1 MTKKVL
7 IVGGLGYLG
16 SVITHKLLLENSY
29 ELYVLESLTKL
40 ETSKEAVSR
49 LSEKVKILFQKDEK
63 FLDFSDDQQGEVQLG
78 GVDTVIF
85 AVRNRNP
92 KEDSSPLRSSLNP
105 GNLLNQIENVI
116 LNQLKVLSSLGFDQ
130 QAHIDRN
137 VIQLFSSNANS
148 ISHQPMEY
156 HALNA
161 LAEKVFTYLAVDL
174 QKYRVRVFL
183 IEIGVILNEIS
194 YSNNGIVD
202 SSPDELAEL
211 IKFLINSEG
220 YGLVGKPLKLTGI
233 RNLLDATS
241 VAEGVFGDLR
251 VRKT

>member
-16 SVITHKLLLENSY
+16 SVITHKLLIEDRY
-29 ELYVLESLTKL
+29 ELYILESLTKL
-40 ETSKEAVSR
+40 ETSKELVSS
-49 LSEKVKILFQKDEK
+49 LSEKLKILYQKNER
-63 FLDFSDDQQGEVQLG
+63 FFDFRDHKQSEVQLG
-78 GVDTVIF
+78 VVDTVIF
-85 AVRNRNP
+85 AARNRNS
-92 KEDSSPLRSSLNP
+92 KEDSIPLRSSLNP
-105 GNLLNQIENVI
+105 GNLLNQTENVI
-116 LNQLKVLSSLGFDQ
+116 LAQLKILSLLGFDQ
-130 QAHIDRN
+130 HTHNDRN
-137 VIQLFSSNANS
+137 VIQLFSSNANF
-148 ISHQPMEY
+148 ISHQPIEY

-161 LAEKVFTYLAVDL
+161 LVENIFTYLAVDL
-174 QKYRVRVFL
+174 QKYSVRVYL

-194 YSNNGIVD
+194 YSNNELVD
-202 SSPDELAEL
+202 TSPHELAEL

-233 RNLLDATS
+233 RNLLDSTS